1 MAEYAIA
8 VAQCDNGGGLV
19 MKMKVLGVVTALA
32 LCGMAS
38 NASTIT
44 VGTTDA
50 GNCSLGGCLFGSFVE
65 YEQIYSALAFT
76 GPVTFNRIGFFER
89 GTSTADPKRRF

>member
-1 MAEYAIA
+1 M
-8 VAQCDNGGGLV
+8 

-50 GNCSLGGCLFGSFVE
+50 GNCSIGAVYLVLLLNMNKYTRHWHLLVPSGQRFGQVVRRV
-65 YEQIYSALAFT
+65 QNLA
-76 GPVTFNRIGFFER
+76 
-89 GTSTADPKRRF
+89 DRRAPSPAYVVLLN

>member
-1 MAEYAIA
+1 M
-8 VAQCDNGGGLV
+8 